1 MRYSVLFFLL
11 TIIFSCKTQKNNK
24 HCFLKKKKTEQTE
37 NTLKAI
43 FIDSSSDTTKK
54 ERTSDAFKIL
64 DAKISKNQLLLN
76 VSYSGGCEKHSFKI
90 IGDLLL
96 SKSLP
101 PIRSVKLIHYGN
113 NDACKKLII
122 ENLVIDI
129 IDLAYKQEEGSEIYL
144 SLKGW
149 NEKISYI
156 FKKNNE

>member
-37 NTLKAI
+37 NTLIAI
-43 FIDSSSDTTKK
+43 IIDSTSDTTKK

-129 IDLAYKQEEGSEIYL
+129 SELAYKKEDGSEIYF
-144 SLKGW
+144 SLDGW
-149 NEKISYI
+149 GERITYVFNK
-156 FKKNNE
+156 

>member
-11 TIIFSCKTQKNNK
+11 AIIFSCKTQKNNK

-37 NTLKAI
+37 NTLKAKI
-43 FIDSSSDTTKK
+43 IDSSSDTTKK
-54 ERTSDAFKIL
+54 ESVSDDFKIL
-64 DAKISKNQLLLN
+64 DA
-76 VSYSGGCEKHSFKI
+76 KI

-113 NDACKKLII
+113 NDACKKLIM

-129 IDLAYKQEEGSEIYL
+129 SDLAYKKEDGSEIYL
-144 SLKGW
+144 SINGW
-149 NEKISYI
+149 TEKIHYV
-156 FKKNNE
+156 FKKK

>member
-24 HCFLKKKKTEQTE
+24 HCFLKKKKSEQTE
-37 NTLKAI
+37 NTLIAI
-43 FIDSSSDTTKK
+43 IIDSTLDSTKK
-54 ERTSDAFKIL
+54 ESNSDAFKIL
-64 DAKISKNQLLLN
+64 DAKIIGNYLHLN
-76 VSYSGGCEKHSFKI
+76 ISYSGGCEKHSFKI
-90 IGDLLL
+90 NGDLQL

-129 IDLAYKQEEGSEIYL
+129 SDLAYKKEDGSEIYL
-144 SLKGW
+144 SINGW
-149 NEKISYI
+149 TEKIHYD
-156 FKKNNE
+156 FKKK

>member
-24 HCFLKKKKTEQTE
+24 HCFLKKKKKEQTE

-43 FIDSSSDTTKK
+43 IIDSSSDTTKK

-90 IGDLLL
+90 NGDLQL

-101 PIRSVKLIHYGN
+101 PIRSVNLIHYGN

-129 IDLAYKQEEGSEIYL
+129 SDLAYKKEDGSEIYL
-144 SLKGW
+144 SINGW
-149 NEKISYI
+149 TEKIHYV
-156 FKKNNE
+156 FKKNKK

>member
-37 NTLKAI
+37 NTLIAI
-43 FIDSSSDTTKK
+43 IIDSTSDTTKK

-129 IDLAYKQEEGSEIYL
+129 SDLAYKKEDGSEIYL
-144 SLKGW
+144 SLDGW
-149 NEKISYI
+149 GERITYVFNK
-156 FKKNNE
+156 

>member
-1 MRYSVLFFLL
+1 MKFTALLFFLVL
-11 TIIFSCKTQKNNK
+11 IFSCKTQKVNQK
-24 HCFLKKKKTEQTE
+24 CCLKKKKKEQTE
-37 NTLKAI
+37 TNLKAI
-43 FIDSSSDTTKK
+43 IIDSSSDSTKK
-54 ERTSDAFKIL
+54 ENNSDAFKIL

-129 IDLAYKQEEGSEIYL
+129 SNLAYKKEDGSEIYL
-144 SLKGW
+144 SLDGW
-149 NEKISYI
+149 GERITYVFNK
-156 FKKNNE
+156 

>member
-54 ERTSDAFKIL
+54 ESASDAFKIL
-64 DAKISKNQLLLN
+64 DAKIIGNYLHLN
-76 VSYSGGCEKHSFKI
+76 ISYSGGCEKHSFKI

>member
-24 HCFLKKKKTEQTE
+24 HCFFKKKKTEQTE
-37 NTLKAI
+37 NTLIAI
-43 FIDSSSDTTKK
+43 IIDSTSDTTKK

-129 IDLAYKQEEGSEIYL
+129 SDLAYKKEDGSEIYL
-144 SLKGW
+144 SLDGW
-149 NEKISYI
+149 GERITYVFNK
-156 FKKNNE
+156 

>member
-37 NTLKAI
+37 NTFIAI
-43 FIDSSSDTTKK
+43 IIDSTSDTTKK
-54 ERTSDAFKIL
+54 QSTSDAFKIL
-64 DAKISKNQLLLN
+64 DAKIIGNYLHLN
-76 VSYSGGCEKHSFKI
+76 ISYSGGCEKHSFKI
-90 IGDLLL
+90 NGDLQL

-101 PIRSVKLIHYGN
+101 PIRSVNLIHYGN

-129 IDLAYKQEEGSEIYL
+129 RDLAYKNEDGSEIYL
-144 SLKGW
+144 SINGW
-149 NEKISYI
+149 TEKIHYV
-156 FKKNNE
+156 FKKK

>member
-43 FIDSSSDTTKK
+43 IIDSSSDTTKK

-90 IGDLLL
+90 NGDLQL

-101 PIRSVKLIHYGN
+101 PIRSVNLIHYGN

-129 IDLAYKQEEGSEIYL
+129 SDLAYKKEDGSEIYL
-144 SLKGW
+144 SINGW
-149 NEKISYI
+149 TEKIHYV
-156 FKKNNE
+156 FKKK

>member
-24 HCFLKKKKTEQTE
+24 HCFFKKKKTEQTE

-43 FIDSSSDTTKK
+43 IIDSSSDTTKK

-90 IGDLLL
+90 NGDLQL

-101 PIRSVKLIHYGN
+101 PIRSVNLIHYGN

-129 IDLAYKQEEGSEIYL
+129 SDLAYKKEDGSEIYL
-144 SLKGW
+144 SINGW
-149 NEKISYI
+149 TEKIHYV
-156 FKKNNE
+156 FKKNKK

>member
-37 NTLKAI
+37 NTLKAKI
-43 FIDSSSDTTKK
+43 IDSSSDTTKK
-54 ERTSDAFKIL
+54 ESVSDDFKIL
-64 DAKISKNQLLLN
+64 DVKIIGNYLHLN
-76 VSYSGGCEKHSFKI
+76 ISYSGGCEKHSFKI

-113 NDACKKLII
+113 NDVCKKLII

-129 IDLAYKQEEGSEIYL
+129 SDLAYKKEDGSEIYL
-144 SLKGW
+144 SLDGW
-149 NEKISYI
+149 GERITYVFNK
-156 FKKNNE
+156 

>member
-37 NTLKAI
+37 NTLIAI
-43 FIDSSSDTTKK
+43 IIDSTLDTTKK
-54 ERTSDAFKIL
+54 ESNSDAFKIL
-64 DAKISKNQLLLN
+64 DAKIIGNYLHLN
-76 VSYSGGCEKHSFKI
+76 ISYSGGCEKHSFKI
-90 IGDLLL
+90 NGDLQL

-101 PIRSVKLIHYGN
+101 PIRSINLIHYGN

-129 IDLAYKQEEGSEIYL
+129 SDLAYKKEDGSEIYL
-144 SLKGW
+144 SINGW
-149 NEKISYI
+149 TEKIHYV
-156 FKKNNE
+156 FKKNKK

>member
-11 TIIFSCKTQKNNK
+11 IIIFSCKTQKNNK
-24 HCFLKKKKTEQTE
+24 HCFFKKKKTEQTE

-43 FIDSSSDTTKK
+43 IIDSSTDSTKK
-54 ERTSDAFKIL
+54 ENISDAIKIL

-76 VSYSGGCEKHSFKI
+76 ISYSGGCEKHSFKI
-90 IGDLLL
+90 NGDLQL

-101 PIRSVKLIHYGN
+101 PIRSVNLIHYGN

-129 IDLAYKQEEGSEIYL
+129 SDLAYKKEDGSEIYL
-144 SLKGW
+144 SLDGW
-149 NEKISYI
+149 GERITYVFNK
-156 FKKNNE
+156 

>member
-1 MRYSVLFFLL
+1 MKFTVLFFFLVF
-11 TIIFSCKTQKNNK
+11 IFSCKTQKNNK

-37 NTLKAI
+37 TTLKAI
-43 FIDSSSDTTKK
+43 IIDSSSDPTKK
-54 ERTSDAFKIL
+54 ENNSDAIKIL

-129 IDLAYKQEEGSEIYL
+129 SDLAYKKEDGSEIYL
-144 SLKGW
+144 SLNGW
-149 NEKISYI
+149 DQKIPYV
-156 FKKNNE
+156 FKK

>member
-11 TIIFSCKTQKNNK
+11 AIIFSCKTQKNNK

-37 NTLKAI
+37 NTLKAKI
-43 FIDSSSDTTKK
+43 IDSSSDTTKK
-54 ERTSDAFKIL
+54 ESASDAFKIL
-64 DAKISKNQLLLN
+64 DAKIIGNYLHLN
-76 VSYSGGCEKHSFKI
+76 ISYSGGCEKHSFKI

-122 ENLVIDI
+122 ANLVIDI
-129 IDLAYKQEEGSEIYL
+129 SDLAYKNEDGSEIYL
-144 SLKGW
+144 SLDGW
-149 NEKISYI
+149 GERITYV
-156 FKKNNE
+156 FKK

>member
-11 TIIFSCKTQKNNK
+11 IIIFSCKTQKNYK

-43 FIDSSSDTTKK
+43 IVDSSSDTTKK
-54 ERTSDAFKIL
+54 ESTSDAFKIL
-64 DAKISKNQLLLN
+64 DAKISKNQLHLN

-129 IDLAYKQEEGSEIYL
+129 IYLAYKKEDGSEIYL
-144 SLKGW
+144 SINGW
-149 NEKISYI
+149 TEKIHYV
-156 FKKNNE
+156 FKK

>member
-1 MRYSVLFFLL
+1 M
-11 TIIFSCKTQKNNK
+11 
-24 HCFLKKKKTEQTE
+24 
-37 NTLKAI
+37 
-43 FIDSSSDTTKK
+43 
-54 ERTSDAFKIL
+54 
-64 DAKISKNQLLLN
+64 N

-129 IDLAYKQEEGSEIYL
+129 SDLAYKKEDGSEIYL
-144 SLKGW
+144 SLDGW
-149 NEKISYI
+149 GERITYVFNK
-156 FKKNNE
+156 

>member
-43 FIDSSSDTTKK
+43 IVDSSSDTTRK
-54 ERTSDAFKIL
+54 ESATDAFKIL
-64 DAKISKNQLLLN
+64 DAKIIGNYLHLN
-76 VSYSGGCEKHSFKI
+76 ISYSGGCEKHSFKI

-113 NDACKKLII
+113 N
-122 ENLVIDI
+122 
-129 IDLAYKQEEGSEIYL
+129 
-144 SLKGW
+144 
-149 NEKISYI
+149 
-156 FKKNNE
+156 

>member
-1 MRYSVLFFLL
+1 MKFTALLFFLVL
-11 TIIFSCKTQKNNK
+11 IFSCKTQKVNQK
-24 HCFLKKKKTEQTE
+24 CCLKKKKKEQTE
-37 NTLKAI
+37 TTLKAI
-43 FIDSSSDTTKK
+43 IIDSSSDSTKK
-54 ERTSDAFKIL
+54 ENNSDSFKIL

-129 IDLAYKQEEGSEIYL
+129 SDLAYKKEDGSEIYL
-144 SLKGW
+144 SLDGW
-149 NEKISYI
+149 GERITYVFNK
-156 FKKNNE
+156 

>member
-1 MRYSVLFFLL
+1 MRYSILFFLL

-37 NTLKAI
+37 NTFIAI
-43 FIDSSSDTTKK
+43 IIDSTSDTTKK
-54 ERTSDAFKIL
+54 QSTSDAFKIL
-64 DAKISKNQLLLN
+64 DAKIIGNYLHLN

-90 IGDLLL
+90 NGDLQL

-101 PIRSVKLIHYGN
+101 PIRSVNLIHYGN

-129 IDLAYKQEEGSEIYL
+129 RDLAYKNEDGSEIYL
-144 SLKGW
+144 SINGW
-149 NEKISYI
+149 TEKIHYV
-156 FKKNNE
+156 FKKNKE

>member
-24 HCFLKKKKTEQTE
+24 HCFFKKKKTEQTE

-43 FIDSSSDTTKK
+43 IIDSSSDTTKK

-90 IGDLLL
+90 NGDLQL

-101 PIRSVKLIHYGN
+101 PIRSVNLIHYGN

-129 IDLAYKQEEGSEIYL
+129 RDLAYKNEDGSEIFL
-144 SLKGW
+144 SINGW
-149 NEKISYI
+149 TEKIHYV
-156 FKKNNE
+156 FKKK

>member
-37 NTLKAI
+37 NTLKAKI
-43 FIDSSSDTTKK
+43 IDSSSDSTKK
-54 ERTSDAFKIL
+54 ESTSDAFKIL
-64 DAKISKNQLLLN
+64 DAKIIGNYLHLN
-76 VSYSGGCEKHSFKI
+76 ISYSGGCEKHSFKI

-129 IDLAYKQEEGSEIYL
+129 SDLAYKKEDGSEIYL
-144 SLKGW
+144 SLDGW
-149 NEKISYI
+149 GERITYVFNK
-156 FKKNNE
+156 

>member
-37 NTLKAI
+37 NTLIAI
-43 FIDSSSDTTKK
+43 IIDSTLDSTKK
-54 ERTSDAFKIL
+54 ESNSDAFKIL
-64 DAKISKNQLLLN
+64 DAKIIGNYLHLN
-76 VSYSGGCEKHSFKI
+76 ISYSGGCEKHSFKI
-90 IGDLLL
+90 NGDIQL

-101 PIRSVKLIHYGN
+101 PIRSAKLIHYGN

-129 IDLAYKQEEGSEIYL
+129 SDLAYKKEDGSEIYL
-144 SLKGW
+144 SINGW
-149 NEKISYI
+149 TEKIHYV
-156 FKKNNE
+156 FKKK